1 MRPVIV
7 SVGPLAAASANNIAT
22 SQTVSGAAAVT
33 LNGSLVNGSGVAV
46 LDKPRQ
52 ILITN
57 VGNDSGITFTVT
69 GTSFTGG
76 SISQTVTGTN
86 GSTVATTLD
95 FATVT
100 SITTSGSTSASGI
113 TVGTNAV
120 AGSSWVR
127 FDDFA
132 PSNISIQCDVS
143 GTVNYTVQSTLN
155 DPNSPTNPV
164 EISSVNWISSSDSA
178 VVNQTATAQSNF
190 NFSPCYARIL
200 LNGGTGS
207 VTATFL
213 QSSNGPY

>member
-46 LDKPRQ
+46 LDNPRQ

-57 VGNDSGITFTVT
+57 VGNDSGITFTVK

-164 EISSVNWISSSDSA
+164 AISSVNWISSSDSA

>member
-33 LNGSLVNGSGVAV
+33 LNGSLVNGNGVAV
-46 LDKPRQ
+46 LDNPRQ

-57 VGNDSGITFTVT
+57 VGNDSGITFTVK